1 MRREHE
7 VMERS
12 ALVHQAAELFAKR
25 FQESPQQMAVAP
37 GRINIIGE
45 HTDYSGG
52 FVLPAGIPMA
62 TVVSARPNC
71 LNEHRISST
80 QFGDA
85 HVATGDLKK
94 RDRFED
100 YVVGALH
107 HAEVGEIGL
116 DVLVHSNLPAQA
128 GLSSSASVLV
138 ASLACFL
145 QLKGVKWTPYEVAL
159 GAREIENNFV
169 GVPCGF
175 MDQFACACSLS
186 GFASLLDCRD
196 NSFVEVPATFED
208 AGWLVLYS
216 GIQRSLAGG
225 GYGAKVEMLKAAIAK
240 VDKAAGLGSDFPRFL
255 QQDDMGKLGK
265 EVGLPK
271 LQVNLLKH
279 VCAENYRVHAM
290 RHALEKRDEEGAATL
305 LNLGHRSLSELFGVS
320 TQAVDDICRQALK
333 INGVLGIR
341 LTGAGMGG
349 ALIVLARQGQMD
361 EAVEELGRIVAP
373 AGGATY
379 RIPAFQKGVEIW
391 KP

>member
-1 MRREHE
+1 
-7 VMERS
+7 
-12 ALVHQAAELFAKR
+12 
-25 FQESPQQMAVAP
+25 
-37 GRINIIGE
+37 
-45 HTDYSGG
+45 
-52 FVLPAGIPMA
+52 MA
-62 TVVSARPNC
+62 TVVGARPNG

-85 HVATGDLKK
+85 HVATGELKK

-107 HAEVGEIGL
+107 HGEVGEMGL

-145 QLKGVKWTPYEVAL
+145 QLRGVKWTPYEVAL
-159 GAREIENNFV
+159 GAKEIENNFV

-186 GFASLLDCRD
+186 GFASLLDCAD
-196 NSFVEVPATFED
+196 NSFIEVPASFDD
-208 AGWLVLYS
+208 ASWLVVYS
-216 GIQRSLAGG
+216 GIRRTLAGG
-225 GYGAKVEMLKAAIAK
+225 GYAARVEMLKGAISK
-240 VDKAAGLGSDFPRFL
+240 VDAAAGLGRDFPRFL
-255 QQDDMGKLGK
+255 QQDDMAKLGQ
-265 EVGLPK
+265 EVGL
-271 LQVNLLKH
+271 LEQEVNLLKH

-320 TQAVDDICRQALK
+320 TRAVDDICRQALD
-333 INGVLGIR
+333 INGVLGMR

-349 ALIVLARQGQMD
+349 SLIALARLGQMD

-373 AGGATY
+373 AGGAVY
-379 RIPAFQKGVEIW
+379 RIPAFHKGVEIW